1 MRAVNAAGEI
11 DWNND
16 GKRYDVDWIINWQ
29 GYQIDADGEIL
40 VKGLPAEQ
48 IGTVQLKDV
57 TLGGNHKLNF
67 ANRQPVEHGG
77 VLIKRNQVQH
87 NRPLHVPVPHNAMGN
102 AADAE
107 LWFADACYLLHS
119 ITGDQRY
126 FNAWKS
132 VEFTAMEYTDID
144 AQDKFFR
151 QSRSANTPFTD
162 GISYDWSYPSGEP
175 VSYGRSAE
183 GMITIRKE
191 IASQQSLEQQAIWFR
206 INRQS
211 KIRTCFGGVDDQN
224 QPISCKIQLSIAPE
238 KTRRAPRNGASL
250 CRSRSNL
257 R

>member
-11 DWNND
+11 DWNNA
-16 GKRYDVDWIINWQ
+16 GTRYDVDWIIIGRVTRSAPTARSWPKGCPLNNRY
-29 GYQIDADGEIL
+29 GAIKDA
-40 VKGLPAEQ
+40 
-48 IGTVQLKDV
+48 

-77 VLIKRNQVQH
+77 VLIERNQVQH

-119 ITGDQRY
+119 ITGEQRY

-162 GISYDWSYPSGEP
+162 GISYDWSYPSGTP

-224 QPISCKIQLSIAPE
+224 QPISCKYSCL
-238 KTRRAPRNGASL
+238 
-250 CRSRSNL
+250 
-257 R
+257 